1 MPMISTLEASTWLQK
16 RFCESVSEDLNAGQR
31 IAGIRI
37 ENPFVRTK
45 R

>member
-1 MPMISTLEASTWLQK
+1 MGFWDALIVACALKSGAT
-16 RFCESVSEDLNAGQR
+16 RIVSEDLNSGPR

-37 ENPFVRTK
+37 ENPFASTR